1 MFPWILCYLLGYVT
15 LCNFKFSQ
23 NYWAHFYK
31 VWICRVPMGIDWRKF
46 FIIVLS
52 GLDTFMNTLL
62 GDVFIWASASF
73 WQVDDPAKQ
82 SISFWLFFFHSRFG
96 ICRMPMEFSWKKLFW
111 IVLSEIVTFLNTL
124 LGDVFIEALASLYWQ
139 VRLPAKQSNYFW
151 IRDRL

>member
-62 GDVFIWASASF
+62 GDVFIWASASLH
-73 WQVDDPAKQ
+73 WQVCFPAKQ
-82 SISFWLFFFHSRFG
+82 SIYFWLFIFLSRFG
-96 ICRMPMEFSWKKLFW
+96 ICRMPMEFSWKKLFL
-111 IVLSEIVTFLNTL
+111 IVLSEKVTF
-124 LGDVFIEALASLYWQ
+124 FEYSLRRCIHWG
-139 VRLPAKQSNYFW
+139 VGFSSFTSWLPCKTK
-151 IRDRL
+151 